1 MRMFFVSP
9 ELCTPFWI
17 LREFTAELDTRESP
31 AWFP

>member
-1 MRMFFVSP
+1 MSPFLAP

-17 LREFTAELDTRESP
+17 LREFTAELDTRELP